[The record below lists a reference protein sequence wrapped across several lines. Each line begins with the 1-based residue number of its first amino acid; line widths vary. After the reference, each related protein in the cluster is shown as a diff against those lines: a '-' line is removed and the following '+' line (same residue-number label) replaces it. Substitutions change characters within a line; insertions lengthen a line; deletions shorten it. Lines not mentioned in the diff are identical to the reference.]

1 MPTIR
6 QYHHNRIIQS
16 TRPLGGFFIPV
27 SFPKKIRAELTKVNK
42 PIVTDSLSNYCKDTI
57 LPSVKPAIHN
67 VITWLT
73 KWGISRILLQNKRI
87 PCPPLAGVSRSD
99 GGGTLASDNKLSLR
113 LRRRIEGSS
122 RTLQTMFKIHRPY
135 PPAGDQPQAIT
146 ELVKGINEG
155 EQFQT
160 LLGVTGSGK
169 TFTMANVIQEVQ
181 KPTLVITHNKTLVAQ
196 LYGEFRQFFPDNAV
210 EYFVSYYDYY
220 QPEAYIPTSDT
231 YIEKDLSI
239 NEELDKLRHGCGQLD

>member
-1 MPTIR
+1 
-6 QYHHNRIIQS
+6 
-16 TRPLGGFFIPV
+16 
-27 SFPKKIRAELTKVNK
+27 
-42 PIVTDSLSNYCKDTI
+42 
-57 LPSVKPAIHN
+57 
-67 VITWLT
+67 
-73 KWGISRILLQNKRI
+73 
-87 PCPPLAGVSRSD
+87 
-99 GGGTLASDNKLSLR
+99 
-113 LRRRIEGSS
+113 
-122 RTLQTMFKIHRPY
+122 MFKLNSPY
-135 PPAGDQPQAIT
+135 QPAGDQPNAIQ

-231 YIEKDLSI
+231 YIEKDLAI
-239 NEELDKLRHGCGQLD
+239 NEELDKLRLRATSNLLSGRRDIIVVASVSCIYGMGNPTEYENGILRFKRGDNIGRNGFLHHLVNSSVCPLIQNFPV